1 MRSSKAN
8 LILGILWSG
17 LWIYHFF
24 QLLSEGR
31 GLEAIWELV
40 IVLPIGAAL
49 IMDWI
54 LFRGSEAGN
63 FLEQKGWNLP
73 DYLFFLTGVNGV
85 LAFFFVILFAG
96 GLRDI
101 GIMGGIAL
109 LISVMHYMRRD
120 LRMRSRL

>member
-1 MRSSKAN
+1 M
-8 LILGILWSG
+8 
-17 LWIYHFF
+17 
-24 QLLSEGR
+24 
-31 GLEAIWELV
+31 WELV

-54 LFRGSEAGN
+54 LFRESEAGN
-63 FLEQKGWNLP
+63 FLEQKGWKLP

-120 LRMRSRL
+120 LRMRSHL

>member
-1 MRSSKAN
+1 MRSSQAN

-24 QLLSEGR
+24 LLLSRGR
-31 GLEAIWELV
+31 GLEAVWELF

-49 IMDWI
+49 IVDWVM
-54 LFRGSEAGN
+54 FRGSETGN

-73 DYLFFLTGVNGV
+73 DYLFFLTGLNGV
-85 LAFFFVILFAG
+85 LAFLFVILFAS

-109 LISVMHYMRRD
+109 LISLMHYMRRD